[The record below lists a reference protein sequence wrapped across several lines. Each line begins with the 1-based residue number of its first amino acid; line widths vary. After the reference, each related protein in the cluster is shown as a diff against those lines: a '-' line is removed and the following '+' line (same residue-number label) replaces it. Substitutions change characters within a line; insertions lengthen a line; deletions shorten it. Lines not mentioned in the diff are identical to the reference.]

1 VSRMRRLLTAVAVTT
16 GLVVLGAGSAAVA
29 APAHHHGSSEVA
41 RIRAATA
48 RFHNIADAEDAGYVL
63 FHDVNGITCIDEP
76 GMGGMGVH
84 YVNPT
89 LIADPSIDPTAPEAL
104 VYAPSRNGTLK
115 LAAMEYLVV
124 QSAWDSTHKHG
135 PELFRGHPFDQTA
148 APNRYGLPA
157 FYSQHVWVWKHNPA
171 GLLAMWNPRVHCPAA
186 S

>member
-1 VSRMRRLLTAVAVTT
+1 VNRMRRLLTTLAAAA
-16 GLVVLGAGSAAVA
+16 GLLVLVGGTAAAA
-29 APAHHHGSSEVA
+29 APAHHHANSQVN

-48 RFHNIADAEDAGYVL
+48 RFHSIADAEDAGYVL
-63 FHDVNGITCIDEP
+63 FHDVNGISCIDEP

-104 VYAPSRNGTLK
+104 VYAPARNGTLE

-124 QSAWDSTHKHG
+124 QSAWDATHG
-135 PELFRGHPFDQTA
+135 QAPALFRGHPFDQTA

-157 FYSQHVWVWKHNPA
+157 FYSQHVWVWKRDPA
-171 GLLAMWNPRVHCPAA
+171 GVLAMWNPAVHCPPAG
-186 S
+186 